1 MQPGLAGAE
10 PCRQGDLQ
18 SGSWIFP
25 ETILPFYSQGNR
37 GPERGGRF
45 CAVGAGGQ
53 TMRSRCSA
61 GGGGAGALSFSSPC
75 SQNQQIPTAA
85 CWGGDRKVGDCTGRR
100 RPARGGGGPVWVLE
114 TERQEA
120 LKHPHA
126 AHRDPV
132 WDAQTRAGPFPPQMP
147 SSQPSDGAPGAPAL
161 PARV

>member
-1 MQPGLAGAE
+1 ML
-10 PCRQGDLQ
+10 
-18 SGSWIFP
+18 
-25 ETILPFYSQGNR
+25 
-37 GPERGGRF
+37 RGGRGRGSPF
-45 CAVGAGGQ
+45 LLISLQPKPADSHGCLLGWGQ
-53 TMRSRCSA
+53 E
-61 GGGGAGALSFSSPC
+61 GGGLHREEE
-75 SQNQQIPTAA
+75 A
-85 CWGGDRKVGDCTGRR
+85 CEGW
-100 RPARGGGGPVWVLE
+100 GGPVWVLE